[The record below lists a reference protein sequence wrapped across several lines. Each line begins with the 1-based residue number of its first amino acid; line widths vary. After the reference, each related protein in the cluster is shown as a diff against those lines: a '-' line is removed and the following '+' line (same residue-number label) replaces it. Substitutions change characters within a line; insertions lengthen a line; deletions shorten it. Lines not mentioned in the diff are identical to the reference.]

1 MADYARGMNS
11 PFRWRW
17 DYDRGELVADAVV
30 HILGIALAIAGA
42 AALFISTARHGSLVQ
57 FAAVTIYLAG
67 LLAMIG
73 FSAAYNLWPVSPFK
87 WWLRRLDHSAIYL
100 LIAGTYTAF
109 VLPMQG
115 NVPAIVLSIIWATA
129 LTGVAIKL
137 VWPGRFDRTS
147 VALYLIMGWS
157 GIFAFAP
164 VASAL
169 APRTLALIAIG
180 GVLYSAGVI
189 FHVWRSLRFQN
200 AIWHGFVLAAALFH
214 YAAVVTSLTV
224 QQT

>member
-1 MADYARGMNS
+1 MAGYAGAMNT
-11 PFRWRW
+11 PFGWRW
-17 DYDRGELVADAVV
+17 DYDRGETVADAVI

-42 AALFISTARHGSLVQ
+42 AALFVSTARHGSLVQ

-67 LLAMIG
+67 LLAMFG

-115 NVPAIVLSIIWATA
+115 AVPTMVLSIMWATA
-129 LTGVAIKL
+129 FTGMTIKL

-147 VALYLIMGWS
+147 VALYLVMGWS
-157 GIFAFAP
+157 GIFAFDPIA
-164 VASAL
+164 AAL
-169 APRTLALIAIG
+169 TPKTLSLIAIG
-180 GVLYSAGVI
+180 GVLYSAGVV

-214 YAAVVTSLTV
+214 YAAVVTSLSV
-224 QQT
+224 